1 MSYILDALKRAEQRD
16 RQGKA
21 PKSRT
26 VEPAVESSAWQVKMV
41 SPARY
46 ARLRLKAEGEDDLP
60 EKAEEKCETEGAGS
74 RIGMPD
80 IPTDALEPKVRDLP
94 KGAGI
99 AAAVLTLLLLI
110 ECAVVYDVRARMS
123 AIATEVSKLT
133 RQISETEVQTAKSEG
148 ARLNLKLE
156 NDSLR
161 QELEAASADLA
172 RARNVLQTLK
182 ARQKRASL
190 RKRQPTVTEQ
200 KKSRALPLA
209 SAPLP
214 PMGYRPPRAERASGL
229 DAVETATA
237 TIYSIR

>member
-1 MSYILDALKRAEQRD
+1 MSYILDALKKVEQRD

-26 VEPAVESSAWQVKMV
+26 VESAAESSAWQVKMV

-46 ARLRLKAEGEDDLP
+46 VRFRLKAEGEGDP
-60 EKAEEKCETEGAGS
+60 SEKAEEKRETEGAGS
-74 RIGMPD
+74 QIDMPD
-80 IPTDALEPKVRDLP
+80 IPTDALEPKVRGLP
-94 KGAGI
+94 KGVGI
-99 AAAVLTLLLLI
+99 AAVVLTLLLLI

-123 AIATEVSKLT
+123 AIATEVSELT
-133 RQISETEVQTAKSEG
+133 RQISETEIRTAKSEG
-148 ARLNLKLE
+148 SRLNLELE

-161 QELEAASADLA
+161 QELEVASADLA
-172 RARNVLQTLK
+172 RARNALQTLK
-182 ARQKRASL
+182 AKQKRASA

-200 KKSRALPLA
+200 KRSSALPLA

-214 PMGYRPPRAERASGL
+214 PMGYRPPGAERASGL
-229 DAVETATA
+229 DAVEAATA